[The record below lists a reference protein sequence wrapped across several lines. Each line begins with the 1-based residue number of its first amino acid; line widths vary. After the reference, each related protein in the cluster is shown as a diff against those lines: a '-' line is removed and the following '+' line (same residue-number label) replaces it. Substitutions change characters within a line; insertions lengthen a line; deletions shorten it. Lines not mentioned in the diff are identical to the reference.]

1 MEYITHSPEETE
13 ALGAEYAKASRQAM
27 SLRSPATSVPAR
39 PRILDSEALFE
50 IGFDEYLDGS
60 RIVLIEWSEKRRRRS
75 AGSLQNR
82 PYCLRRCGQRPPHYD
97 WRSDCMKIL
106 ALESSAVSASVALTE
121 DEKLVAQSFQNCGL
135 THSRTLLPM
144 VENLLANCGVSL
156 ADVDAIAV
164 AHGPGSFTGVRIGV
178 ATVKGLALG
187 ADKPCLGVST
197 LEAMAW
203 GARALGGN
211 LCCVMDARAGQV
223 YNALFTVEDGRV
235 RRLCDDRAIKL
246 TELAEEIGEAPYFL
260 VGDGADLCY
269 NTIKEN
275 CTGLR
280 LAPAELRFATGF
292 GVAAAALP
300 LFREGKTCSPR
311 SWTPSICVV
320 RRQSASAWRVWHR
333 PNSRQHRTIKLRRFA
348 EIFCILTS
356 FRFHGNTQSITAKPR
371 LVSA

>member
-1 MEYITHSPEETE
+1 
-13 ALGAEYAKASRQAM
+13 
-27 SLRSPATSVPAR
+27 
-39 PRILDSEALFE
+39 
-50 IGFDEYLDGS
+50 
-60 RIVLIEWSEKRRRRS
+60 
-75 AGSLQNR
+75 
-82 PYCLRRCGQRPPHYD
+82 
-97 WRSDCMKIL
+97 MKIL

-203 GARALGGN
+203 GARALGGD

-280 LAPAELRFATGF
+280 LAPAELRFDRIWCSPPP
-292 GVAAAALP
+292 LP
-300 LFREGKTCSPR
+300 LFREGKAKASPR

-320 RRQSASAWRVWHR
+320 RRQARAHGASGWDKQQTTPH
-333 PNSRQHRTIKLRRFA
+333 TKLRFC
-348 EIFCILTS
+348 EILYPDFVPIS
-356 FRFHGNTQSITAKPR
+356 R
-371 LVSA
+371 